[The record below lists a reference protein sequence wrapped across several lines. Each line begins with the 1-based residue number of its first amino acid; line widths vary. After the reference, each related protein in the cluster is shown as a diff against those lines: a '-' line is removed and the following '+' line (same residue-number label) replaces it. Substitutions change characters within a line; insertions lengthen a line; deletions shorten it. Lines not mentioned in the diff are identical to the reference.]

1 MIYGKGVNDMHYGWA
16 QENEWNKRV
25 YRTWHNMIKRCYSEK
40 YHKQGPTYKTCN
52 VCNRWFKLSNF
63 AEDLPKIDGYNE
75 IKFLHGD
82 ICLDKDIK
90 SNGKN
95 KEYCLEQ
102 CMFVSKSEN
111 TRQSN
116 KTMDYSFMQ
125 CENNPMYGKTGE
137 NHQRSIKICQYD
149 KETYELIKIWNS
161 AMDIQRELN
170 INNGSIIK
178 CCKWYACGEDLNEW
192 HKTYKKYPQKSA
204 GGYIWKYAKEEEN

>member
-75 IKFLHGD
+75 IKFLNGD

-90 SNGKN
+90 SNGQN

-102 CMFVSKSEN
+102 CMFVTNEKN
-111 TRQSN
+111 VKQSN
-116 KTMDYSFMQ
+116 KTMDY
-125 CENNPMYGKTGE
+125 NK
-137 NHQRSIKICQYD
+137 IKKRIIQYD
-149 KETYELIKIWNS
+149 KNMNIIKIWDGIREAS
-161 AMDIQRELN
+161 RELSLDSS
-170 INNGSIIK
+170 SITK
-178 CCKWYACGEDLNEW
+178 CCKENKKQLKDLFLD
-192 HKTYKKYPQKSA
+192 
-204 GGYIWKYAKEEEN
+204 I